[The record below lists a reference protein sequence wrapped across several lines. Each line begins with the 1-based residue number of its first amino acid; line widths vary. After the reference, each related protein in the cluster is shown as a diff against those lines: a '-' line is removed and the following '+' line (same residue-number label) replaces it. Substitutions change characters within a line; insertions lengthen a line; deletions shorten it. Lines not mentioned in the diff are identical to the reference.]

1 MYMYM
6 YMYMYNRSR
15 TWSGDIELSYQE
27 LLPGTVYVKDKG
39 ERERE
44 RFLSIILRWFPSY

>member
-1 MYMYM
+1 M

-27 LLPGTVYVKDKG
+27 LLPGTVYVKDKE
-39 ERERE
+39 EREI
-44 RFLSIILRWFPSY
+44 FIIILRWFPSY